1 MNSSGDRMSA
11 SDFRKK
17 KEIDEAR
24 KNGTLPPE
32 KDADGNLINPHN
44 PDYISKRPWYLGS
57 SGPSLTHQIN
67 PKKDQ
72 VLSMQEADQLNVRA
86 FKQTTTRRKF
96 QKGACTNCGAM
107 THNAKECVERPRKV
121 GAWKTNKDIAPDEVI
136 IDVRS
141 GQYGKLTFDA
151 KRDAWLGYDNDE
163 HQATIARFE
172 KMEEARKQKRIEE
185 MNEEFKDDDGQKG
198 SKTKTTSD
206 SDSDSDGEGSEDEEF
221 VDKEGGRV
229 IAKRVSRQGGV
240 GGAEMKIT
248 ARNLRIRED
257 TAKYLRNLNPN
268 SAYYDPKTR
277 SMRDNPNPDLSAED
291 AAFMGDNFIRHSGDA
306 VKLAKTQMFAWEATE
321 HGVVAEG
328 HLHPQATPSA
338 AEFMRQQYEAKKA
351 ALEAEKRKAIID
363 KYGEQT
369 KAPPKELLLASTEA
383 YVEYSR
389 DGRVVKGIEKAPVKS
404 KYMEDIYENN
414 HTQIWGSWYDKAARA
429 WGFACCHSKVR
440 KSYCTGDE
448 GKAAA
453 MASAIAAAAQE
464 QVPVQAREML
474 VPSTKESTFA
484 LTARSELYGEN
495 TAPTLDD
502 EKLKKARAKAKKA
515 KKAEDDNDSKKRKYT
530 SMHHDDVSAEDME
543 VYRLEKNKRE
553 DPMANFGSDTLL
565 PE

>member
-1 MNSSGDRMSA
+1 MNQAGERMSA

-17 KEIDEAR
+17 KEIEEAR

-72 VLSMQEADQLNVRA
+72 VLSMTEADQINVRA
-86 FKQTTTRRKF
+86 FKATNRKKF
-96 QKGACTNCGAM
+96 VKGACTNCGAT

-121 GAWKTNKDIAPDEVI
+121 GAWKTNKDIAADEVI
-136 IDVRS
+136 VDVRS

-151 KRDAWLGYDNDE
+151 KRDAWLGYDTEE
-163 HQATIARFE
+163 HAATIARFE
-172 KMEEARKQKRIEE
+172 KMETARKQKRIEE
-185 MNEEFKDDDGQKG
+185 MNKEFKDDARKE
-198 SKTKTTSD
+198 KTNKTGSD
-206 SDSDSDGEGSEDEEF
+206 SDSDSDGEGGSEDDEF

-229 IAKRVSRQGGV
+229 ISKRVSRQGGV

-248 ARNLRIRED
+248 SRNLRIRED

-268 SAYYDPKTR
+268 SAFYDPKTR

-291 AAFMGDNFIRHSGDA
+291 SAFMGDNFIRNTGDA
-306 VKLAKTQMFAWEATE
+306 VKLAKTQLFAWEAAE
-321 HGVVAEG
+321 HGVVPEG
-328 HLHPQATPSA
+328 QLHPQATPSA

-363 KYGEQT
+363 KYGAQT
-369 KAPPKELLLASTEA
+369 PAPPKELLLAATES

-389 DGRVVKGIEKAPVKS
+389 DGRVVKGIEKAPAKS
-404 KYMEDIYENN
+404 KYLEDVLENN
-414 HTQIWGSWYDKAARA
+414 HTSVWGSWYDRAARA
-429 WGFACCHSKVR
+429 WGFACCHSTVR
-440 KSYCTGDE
+440 KSYCTGAQ

-453 MASAIAAAAQE
+453 
-464 QVPVQAREML
+464 QALAVAPPEPAKEREML
-474 VPSTKESTFA
+474 QPSASGTTEAAFS

-495 TAPTLDD
+495 TAPSLD
-502 EKLKKARAKAKKA
+502 EAKLKAAKAKAKKS
-515 KKAEDDNDSKKRKYT
+515 KEEDGKKRKYN
-530 SMHHDDVSAEDME
+530 SMLQDDVSAEDME
-543 VYRLEKNKRE
+543 VYRMQKTKRD
-553 DPMANFGSDTLL
+553 DPMANISSDTLL